1 MSMTDDEVRKQLD
14 DDEQMCW
21 NLEMRLKQTTPSFF
35 EDMFRKLAEER
46 RRRKIAEG
54 AEELL
59 YDDLVRSSKSF
70 EEYEREAEAR
80 LRSRGEL

>member
-1 MSMTDDEVRKQLD
+1 MTDEEIRKQLEGNELTVWD
-14 DDEQMCW
+14 HPTKFGNESW
-21 NLEMRLKQTTPSFF
+21 FLETI
-35 EDMFRKLAEER
+35 AEER
-46 RRRKIAEG
+46 RRRKIAEE

>member
-1 MSMTDDEVRKQLD
+1 MSMTDEEVRKQLD
-14 DDEQMCW
+14 DE
-21 NLEMRLKQTTPSFF
+21 EKQFWEKPLGCERIFI
-35 EDMFRKLAEER
+35 RKLAEER
-46 RRRKIAEG
+46 RRRKIAEE